1 MNPNTVAVK
10 PSTFRYF
17 DFDINNLL
25 AIYALSGPVY
35 DFLIWMRDR
44 QSNRRRKRHR
54 VNAHAVTAHV
64 STGVPTVTARAS
76 NSIPAWL

>member
-1 MNPNTVAVK
+1 MNAKTIVK
-10 PSTFRYF
+10 PSNFQFF
-17 DFDINNLL
+17 DFEINDLL
-25 AIYALSGPVY
+25 TLFRLSGPICKW
-35 DFLIWMRDR
+35 LTWLRDW
-44 QSNRRRKRHR
+44 QPNRRRKQHR